1 MQAGQNSD
9 TRVGFSRTTTRQVCA
24 CSFDFASN
32 AASHAEHVSGRC
44 SKLEIFWA
52 SFSLPLFFFL
62 RRRLSALFII
72 VPFLLYVAPDTLTVE
87 IPLPLMEMV
96 RYLSRLQT

>member
-32 AASHAEHVSGRC
+32 AASHAEHAFGLC

-62 RRRLSALFII
+62 SRRRCALFII
-72 VPFLLYVAPDTLTVE
+72 TPFFEKMALTQTLG
-87 IPLPLMEMV
+87 V
-96 RYLSRLQT
+96 RGFGTFP